1 MAHKPTVSLNDRYTI
16 ENGCVLLSGIQALV
30 RLPMDQMRRDRD
42 RNLNTGTFISGYRGS
57 PLGGYDTQ
65 LTRNKP
71 LLDQYNI
78 KFQPGVNEELGAT
91 AVWGSQQVNLFEGA
105 TVDGVCGIWYGKTP
119 GVDRSTDAF
128 RHGNAAGSSVHG
140 GVLVVAGDDHGCK
153 SSSYPGQS
161 EFAFVDMHM
170 PVLNPANV
178 QEVLDYGLYGIELS
192 RFSGCWVA
200 MVTLTE
206 NMDSAATV
214 DVDAGRVQI
223 KHPTDVE
230 MPEGG
235 LNIRLADSPL
245 AQEERLWR
253 YKRPA
258 ALAFCRKNKLN
269 KVVLDNPDAKL
280 GIVTA
285 GKAHLDLMQAMAE
298 LGIDEAKAH
307 ALGIR
312 LLKVGMTYPLDVA
325 GIREFARGLDYL
337 FVVEEKRSLME
348 VQLKEELYNV
358 EVVDPNFPKIIGK
371 LDSQDNPLLPAYGE
385 LSPAIVAQ
393 VLVRALPNE
402 YCDERIEA
410 RLKTL
415 RNNEALA
422 NCVDLQTQRSPFFCS
437 GCPHNTSTK
446 VPDGSRA
453 LAGIGCHYLVQNMD
467 RETYTFTQMG
477 GEGVNWIG
485 QSHFTNTKHVF
496 VNLGDGTYFHSGVL
510 AIRAAV
516 SGKVNITYKI
526 LYNDAVAMTGGQ
538 PHDGELRPDMIAEQV
553 LAEGVKRLVLVMDDV
568 KKYQGKLRFP
578 SKVEIRQRDEL
589 DAIQRELRDTE
600 GVTCIIYDQT
610 CATEL
615 RRKRK
620 RGLLPDP
627 QRRAIINDLV
637 CEGCGDCSVQSNCI
651 SVEPK
656 QTEFGVKR
664 QINQTTCN
672 KDLSC
677 VKGFCPSF
685 VTVEGGKLRM
695 PDAVDADFVAL
706 GEALPLP
713 DMPNLQTPWSVLVT
727 GVGGT
732 GVVTVGALMS
742 MAAYIEGKAATTLD
756 QTGLAQK
763 GGAVYS
769 HIRIA
774 NHNDQLHAVRIS
786 DASADALIACDL
798 VAASVEA
805 SCLSKLANTKTRS
818 VINTDVMPTSAFVL
832 GKNIPDEN
840 QKIIDL
846 IESRSA
852 DLGLVDGYGLTQ
864 KALGATTTA
873 NIFMLGYAY
882 QQGCVPLGLD
892 ALYQAIELNGVA
904 ILDNKKAF
912 NAGRLAAAD
921 SVRLKQLLGNTDVV
935 DEPLEESLETLV
947 SRRETFLT
955 DYQNAS
961 YARQYRALVEKVKNQ
976 EATLATESRQ
986 LAKAVAR
993 YAFKVMAYKDEY
1005 EVARLYTNGEF
1016 EKQLRETFEGDTSKG
1031 SYTLRFNLA
1040 PPLLSRADKNTGV
1053 AKKIAFGG
1061 WMYQAFKL
1069 LAKFKGL
1076 RGTPLDV
1083 FGYSAERKQ
1092 ERGLIKRY
1100 QTTVDQLLEH
1110 LSADNLELACQ
1121 IASLPD
1127 QIRGYG
1133 HVKERS
1139 VKEVSAKWQVM
1150 LDRYSCGERAS
1161 ARKDS
1166 VQIVDF
1172 PLEQLP
1178 G

>member
-1 MAHKPTVSLNDRYTI
+1 MTATPPENKKISLSDRFTVEKGR
-16 ENGCVLLSGIQALV
+16 VLLSGIQALV
-30 RLPMDQMRRDRD
+30 RLPMEQMRRDRARD
-42 RNLNTGTFISGYRGS
+42 LNTGVFISGYRGS
-57 PLGGYDTQ
+57 PLGGYDLQ

-71 LLDQYNI
+71 LLDDYNI

-128 RHGNAAGSSVHG
+128 RHGNAAGSSENG

-214 DVDAGRVQI
+214 EVDPERVQI
-223 KHPTDVE
+223 EHPDDVE

-235 LNIRLADSPL
+235 LNIRLGDTPL

-285 GKAHLDLMQAMAE
+285 GKAHLDLMQAMDE
-298 LGIDEAKAH
+298 LGIDETKAK

-312 LLKVGMTYPLDVA
+312 ILKVGMTYPLDVA

-385 LSPAIVAQ
+385 LSPAIVAD
-393 VLVRALPNE
+393 VLLRALPGE
-402 YCDERIEA
+402 YRDEVIEA
-410 RLKTL
+410 RLETLKTN
-415 RNNEALA
+415 RELA
-422 NCVDLQTQRSPFFCS
+422 NQCQLQTQRSPFFCS

-446 VPDGSRA
+446 LPEGSRA
-453 LAGIGCHYLVQNMD
+453 LAGIGCHYLVQTMERD
-467 RETYTFTQMG
+467 THTFTQMG
-477 GEGVNWIG
+477 GEGVSWIG
-485 QSHFTNTKHVF
+485 QSHFTETPHVF

-510 AIRAAV
+510 AIRASIAA
-516 SGKVNITYKI
+516 KVNITYKI
-526 LYNDAVAMTGGQ
+526 LYNEAVAMTGGQ
-538 PHDGELRPDMIAEQV
+538 PHDGELRPDMIAAQV
-553 LAEGVKRLVLVMDDV
+553 LAEGVEKLVVVMDDV
-568 KKYQGKLRFP
+568 NKYRGKLQFP
-578 SKVEIRQRDEL
+578 SNAEIRQRDEL
-589 DAIQRELRDTE
+589 DEVQRELRE
-600 GVTCIIYDQT
+600 VKGVTCILYDQT

-620 RGLLPDP
+620 RGVLPDP
-627 QRRAIINDLV
+627 KRRAFINDLV

-656 QTEFGVKR
+656 ETEFGTKR

-672 KDLSC
+672 KDISC

-685 VTVEGGKLRM
+685 VTVEGGELRK
-695 PDAVDADFVAL
+695 PESVDADFIAL
-706 GEALPLP
+706 GESLPQPSLP
-713 DMPNLQTPWSVLVT
+713 SLETPWSVLVT
-727 GVGGT
+727 GIGGT

-763 GGAVYS
+763 GGSVYS
-769 HIRIA
+769 HIRLA

-805 SCLSKLANTKTRS
+805 TCVSKLNKDKTLA
-818 VINTDVMPTSAFVL
+818 VINSDVMPTSAFVL
-832 GKNIPDEN
+832 GKNIGDES
-840 QKIIDL
+840 QQMMDL
-846 IESRSA
+846 IDTRSA
-852 DLGLVDGYGLTQ
+852 RLGRVDGTGLTQ
-864 KALGATTTA
+864 QALGSTTTA
-873 NIFMLGYAY
+873 NIFMLGYAW
-882 QQGCVPLGLD
+882 QMGAVPLALES
-892 ALYQAIELNGVA
+892 LYQAIELNGVA
-904 ILDNKKAF
+904 ILDNKRAF
-912 NAGRLAAAD
+912 NAGRLACAEPAKLQQILRSD
-921 SVRLKQLLGNTDVV
+921 NTEETDV
-935 DEPLEESLETLV
+935 DISLDAMVARRVEFLGDYQDQNYSNRYRKLVQTVHNKEQQVAPGSETL
-947 SRRETFLT
+947 SR
-955 DYQNAS
+955 
-961 YARQYRALVEKVKNQ
+961 
-976 EATLATESRQ
+976 
-986 LAKAVAR
+986 AVAR
-993 YAFKVMAYKDEY
+993 FAFKLMAYKDEY
-1005 EVARLYTNGEF
+1005 EVARLYSDGRF
-1016 EKQLRETFEGDTSKG
+1016 QQQLKEAFTGDYQLTYHLS
-1031 SYTLRFNLA
+1031 
-1040 PPLLSRADKNTGV
+1040 PPLLAAKDKQSGRPR
-1053 AKKIAFGG
+1053 KLRFGP
-1061 WMYQAFKL
+1061 WMGAAFKL
-1069 LAKFKGL
+1069 LTKFKGL
-1076 RGTPLDV
+1076 RGTAFDV
-1083 FGYSAERKQ
+1083 FGYHPERKQ
-1092 ERGLIKRY
+1092 ERRLIESYFATIEKLLTGLR
-1100 QTTVDQLLEH
+1100 T
-1110 LSADNLELACQ
+1110 DNLEFATQ

-1127 QIRGYG
+1127 GIRGYG
-1133 HVKERS
+1133 PVKQASLR
-1139 VKEVSAKWQVM
+1139 EVCGRWQVM
-1150 LDRYSCGERAS
+1150 VRRFEQGETGHREGVG
-1161 ARKDS
+1161 
-1166 VQIVDF
+1166 VQQVDF
-1172 PLEQLP
+1172 SLDQLP